1 MSVRHCCRQAIVAA
15 ALLGC
20 ASGAVLAAEVP
31 AVFDVQQCKADYPE
45 RSRLNQ
51 EEGDI
56 RLSVL
61 VTAEGKVVDVKIEK
75 STGFRDLDKA
85 AVIAAARCQVVPGSK
100 DGSAVESWTTVH
112 YSWKL

>member
-1 MSVRHCCRQAIVAA
+1 M
-15 ALLGC
+15 
-20 ASGAVLAAEVP
+20 LAAEVP
-31 AVFDVQQCKADYPE
+31 AVFDVEQCKADYPE

-85 AVIAAARCQVVPGSK
+85 AVIVIAAARCQVVAGSK